1 MYELLGLDPDETK
14 LPSPDG
20 QDLRLT
26 PAPSDRQTG
35 RGRLSEIM

>member
-1 MYELLGLDPDETK
+1 MYELLGLDPDNTR

-26 PAPSDRQTG
+26 PAGAERESR
-35 RGRLSEIM
+35 RGRLAEIM

>member
-1 MYELLGLDPDETK
+1 MYELLGLDPENTR

-26 PAPSDRQTG
+26 PAGNESGGR